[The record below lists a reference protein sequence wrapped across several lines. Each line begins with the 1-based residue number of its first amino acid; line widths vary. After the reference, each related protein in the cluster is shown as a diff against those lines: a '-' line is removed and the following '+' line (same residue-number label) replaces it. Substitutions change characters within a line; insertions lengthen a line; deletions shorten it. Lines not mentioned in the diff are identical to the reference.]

1 MFLVYRYNRK
11 YSSPT
16 SSTLRSLSD
25 INDINLNERL
35 IEENILLDNNEGNE
49 TIMENDMDNNEE
61 EENEGDDN
69 NNPNRPHKR
78 IVILLTIIVM
88 LIIIILEE

>member
-25 INDINLNERL
+25 IINDINLNERL
-35 IEENILLDNNEGNE
+35 IEENILLDNYEGNE

-69 NNPNRPHKR
+69 NNVVSNKDG
-78 IVILLTIIVM
+78 
-88 LIIIILEE
+88 

>member
-25 INDINLNERL
+25 IINDINLNERL

-61 EENEGDDN
+61 EENDEGDDN
-69 NNPNRPHKR
+69 NNVVSNKDGKN
-78 IVILLTIIVM
+78 VLGM
-88 LIIIILEE
+88 D

>member
-25 INDINLNERL
+25 IINDINLNERL

-69 NNPNRPHKR
+69 NNVVSNKDGKN
-78 IVILLTIIVM
+78 VLGM
-88 LIIIILEE
+88 D